1 MKGDK
6 TMNPIK
12 VYRWLFIVLFGLIS
26 LAPAQEANQ
35 KKSEQT
41 QIILQVEGL
50 SCPFCAYGLE
60 KKLKAIDGVKKTDI
74 KLNTGIVKLYVR
86 PNVEIDSLTLKKK
99 IDEAG
104 FTLKKFNRKQMN
116 IKNKTNKKNH

>member
-12 VYRWLFIVLFGLIS
+12 VNRWLFVVLFGLIS

-86 PNVEIDSLTLKKK
+86 PNVVIDSLTLKKK

>member
-1 MKGDK
+1 MY
-6 TMNPIK
+6 PIK
-12 VYRWLFIVLFGLIS
+12 VYRWLFVFLFGLIS
-26 LAPAQEANQ
+26 LASAQEANQ

-74 KLNTGIVKLYVR
+74 KLNNGIVKLYVR
-86 PNVEIDSLTLKKK
+86 PNVVIDSLTLKKK

-104 FTLKKFNRKQMN
+104 FTLKKFNRKQLN
-116 IKNKTNKKNH
+116 IKNKINKKNH